1 MKAAKVLSL
10 LLLVAP
16 AWCSTKILMH
26 NVSSPV
32 SGYRYATL
40 TRGQGLATSVT
51 NSVNGPTS
59 GVQLTKTAGGA
70 ALVWISPPL
79 ATAATISGTV
89 TMNAYA
95 AESQSA
101 CNCGMQVTVR
111 KYSGGAE
118 GATLLN
124 SERGTE
130 LGTTIALQN
139 WTATPTSTSFA
150 VGDRIVVRW
159 WINDAG
165 GNMGSNK
172 TVTTD
177 YDGKTAGADG
187 DTWVQFNENLSFQ
200 FEPEVMQNKNA
211 NVSSQSSV
219 TVTVNS
225 TGAGHMLA
233 VVIGAASPSTMVTSV
248 HDNGTGGC
256 IYQEA
261 TSALAYLQSSGGM
274 TDIWFCPNS
283 IAGTTSVT
291 ATVSP
296 TPQGALTAW
305 VYEVYGL
312 VTNSP
317 LDASGSRVDITNK
330 TTSIHSGFVLNPT
343 AANDFMAEA

>member
-1 MKAAKVLSL
+1 MKAAKVWSL

-187 DTWVQFNENLSFQ
+187 DTWVQFNED
-200 FEPEVMQNKNA
+200 
-211 NVSSQSSV
+211 
-219 TVTVNS
+219 
-225 TGAGHMLA
+225 G
-233 VVIGAASPSTMVTSV
+233 
-248 HDNGTGGC
+248 
-256 IYQEA
+256 
-261 TSALAYLQSSGGM
+261 
-274 TDIWFCPNS
+274 
-283 IAGTTSVT
+283 
-291 ATVSP
+291 
-296 TPQGALTAW
+296 
-305 VYEVYGL
+305 
-312 VTNSP
+312 
-317 LDASGSRVDITNK
+317 
-330 TTSIHSGFVLNPT
+330 
-343 AANDFMAEA
+343 